1 MSLLA
6 DNELVRKMKKCGNQ
20 YSKQLFIGVFPRDA
34 LPKGIVIYPCSL
46 IINTDTKNLPGK
58 HWVSIYISSY
68 KEGEYFD
75 SFGRE
80 PSQDIAL
87 WLNKFTIKW
96 KKVNS
101 AILQNPLSTSCGQF
115 VLFYVNER
123 PLVRSH
129 SHIVKQFHADTFSNE
144 QLVKHYYQQTFDSC

>member
-1 MSLLA
+1 MSSLA
-6 DNELVRKMKKCGNQ
+6 DNQLVRKMRKCGNQ
-20 YSKQLFIGVFPRDA
+20 YSKRLFIGVFPRDA
-34 LPKGIVIYPCSL
+34 LPKGIVSYPCSL

-58 HWVSIYISSY
+58 HWVAVYISSY

-101 AILQNPLSTSCGQF
+101 VILQNPLSTSCGQF
-115 VLFYVNER
+115 VLFYVNEQS
-123 PLVRSH
+123 LVRSH
-129 SHIVKQFHADTFSNE
+129 FYIVNKFHADTFSNE
-144 QLVKHYYQQTFDSC
+144 QFVKHYYQQTFESC